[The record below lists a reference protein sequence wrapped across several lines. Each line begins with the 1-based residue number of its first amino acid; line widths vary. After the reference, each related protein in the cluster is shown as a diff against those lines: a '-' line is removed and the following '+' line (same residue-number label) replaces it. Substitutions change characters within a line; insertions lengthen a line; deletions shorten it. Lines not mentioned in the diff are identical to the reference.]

1 MKEKDLEAE
10 AAPKKIEIVSSFF
23 NKLYRI
29 LNLIISKWW
38 VLLLCIAASIGAR
51 LTFEAYSPPSF
62 ESTGRMIVGN
72 RSSLP
77 DGGGYSEEMNNF
89 YGTQRSLMQSETVS
103 NRVMAFLETNSPNLK
118 PCPTKLNVK
127 VTAKTSIFNLQLTS
141 QNAEYS
147 ERFLG
152 SLMTNYMLLKQE
164 MRDRSAVKRQEA
176 LSSEITSVQNEIDRC
191 KANLATFESTNSLTF
206 LQERAASMAN
216 YLTELTRQVSNDKS
230 ELELLQKLSFD
241 ENVDRQLSLTQ
252 RSMENS
258 AVETKDVRS
267 SATQVPVSSEA
278 GSVRQD
284 TTSRA
289 NADFMS
295 TTGEY
300 LKAKQDIALSEQKYK
315 DWSRYFKSKH
325 PTMQALAD
333 EISRKKQLL
342 DVFKGQSQE
351 QLKSLQHALELKIEN
366 TGKQI
371 HEWETNSQNISKKLS
386 EYQTLKEAIG
396 LAQTKYERMSGV
408 ALTLET
414 DRSLSQDSVGILEP
428 ASPGVLVKLH
438 TGRWIAIAGVLG
450 LLLGIGIL
458 LAFDSLDDRP
468 TSLAELQDVLDEEVL
483 GQIPKVRTHGQA
495 DPELL
500 KENDDRHGLMEAY
513 RNLRSS
519 IMFLRTPEKNPH
531 ILLVTSAIPS
541 DGKSMTS
548 ANLAIVLAR
557 AGSKVLLVDADLRRG
572 VMHRRF
578 HVEAENGRSPKGF
591 SEVLSETCKWTDV
604 LIQTSTPNLT
614 LIARGSTKHHPGDL
628 FVSASKDNFLKD
640 IAGKYDY
647 IVFDTAPVMAADDV
661 SNLAPYVDGVIM
673 VVRANHT
680 SGRVARAA
688 REILARGKAN
698 ILGVVFNSVRTHNS
712 DYYYYHYKDYYGKN
726 PTN

>member
-10 AAPKKIEIVSSFF
+10 AAPKRIEIVSSFF

-29 LNLIISKWW
+29 LNLVISKWW
-38 VLLLCIAASIGAR
+38 ILVLCIAVCIGAR
-51 LTFEAYSPPSF
+51 LAYETYSLPTY
-62 ESTGRMIVGN
+62 ESTGRMIVGS

-77 DGGGYSEEMNNF
+77 GGGGYSEEMNNF

-103 NRVMAFLETNSPNLK
+103 NRVMSFLETNFPTLK
-118 PCPTKLNVK
+118 PTPVKLNVK
-127 VTAKTSIFNLQLTS
+127 VTPKTSIFNLQLIS
-141 QNAEYS
+141 ENAEYS
-147 ERFLG
+147 EHFLG

-164 MRDRSAVKRQEA
+164 MRDRPAVSQKRA
-176 LSSEITSVQNEIDRC
+176 LSTDITNVQSEIDQC
-191 KANLATFESTNSLTF
+191 KSNLVTFESTNSLTF

-216 YLTELTRQVSNDKS
+216 YLTELTRQVSDDRS

-252 RSMENS
+252 KSMENS
-258 AVETKDVRS
+258 MVETKDVRT
-267 SATQVPVSSEA
+267 SASQVPVSNDA
-278 GSVRQD
+278 MGKQD
-284 TTSRA
+284 SARRA
-289 NADFMS
+289 SADFMS

-315 DWSRYFKSKH
+315 EWSSYFKPKH
-325 PTMQALAD
+325 PAMQALAD
-333 EISRKKQLL
+333 EIRRKKQLL
-342 DVFKGQSQE
+342 EVFKGQSQE
-351 QLKSLQHALELKIEN
+351 QLKSLQHALTLKIEN
-366 TGKQI
+366 TTNQI
-371 HEWETNSQNISKKLS
+371 HEWEINSQDISKKLS
-386 EYQTLKEAIG
+386 EYQTLKEAIS
-396 LAQTKYERMSGV
+396 LAQTKYERMSSL

-414 DRSLSQDSVGILEP
+414 DRSLAQDSVGILET
-428 ASPGVLVKLH
+428 ASPGILVKLH
-438 TGRWIAIAGVLG
+438 TGRWIVIAGVLG

-468 TSLAELQDVLDEEVL
+468 TSLAELQEVLDEEVL
-483 GQIPKVRTHGQA
+483 GQIPKVRTRGQT

-500 KENDDRHGLMEAY
+500 KENDERHGLMEAY

-519 IMFLRTPEKNPH
+519 LMFLRTPEKNPR

-578 HVEAENGRSPKGF
+578 HVETENGRSPKGF
-591 SEVLSETCKWTDV
+591 SEVLSDMCQWKDV

-614 LIARGSTKHHPGDL
+614 LIPRGSTKHHPGDL
-628 FVSASKDNFLKD
+628 FVSASKDKFLKD
-640 IAGKYDY
+640 IVGKYDY
-647 IVFDTAPVMAADDV
+647 VVFDTAPVMAADDV